1 MFARFR
7 QGRVERN
14 VFLHPRRPWR
24 RPRIPLLAAV
34 ILLFAVQLGAL
45 LVMHVRFGTEIW
57 SSDSMAA
64 IGP

>member
-7 QGRVERN
+7 PVQVERN

-24 RPRIPLLAAV
+24 PPRLSSLAVV
-34 ILLFAVQLGAL
+34 ILLIALQLGAL
-45 LVMHVRFGTEIW
+45 LVMHVWFGTEIW
-57 SSDSMAA
+57 SPDAMAA